1 MVVVVVPAVVGGTI
15 DVLEEGATVV
25 VGRPGSVVAASLPTV
40 GLVQE
45 AVTTRTTKAG
55 VRRDIEGHIG
65 MYRELP
71 A

>member
-15 DVLEEGATVV
+15 DVVERGATV
-25 VGRPGSVVAASLPTV
+25 VGRPGSVDAASLPTV
-40 GLVQE
+40 GLMQE
-45 AVTTRTTKAG
+45 AVTTSTTKAG